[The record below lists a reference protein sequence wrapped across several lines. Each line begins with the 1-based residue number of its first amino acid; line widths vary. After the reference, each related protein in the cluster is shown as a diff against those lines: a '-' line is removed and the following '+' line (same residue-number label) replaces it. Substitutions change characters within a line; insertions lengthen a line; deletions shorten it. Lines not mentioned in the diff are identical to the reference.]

1 MWRHVEAGTHKGVS
15 TRADGGTRTARGGAR
30 MREHTQVAIEG
41 VRRRRNGKSVRR
53 ACLAVIA
60 ARFGVGTDAIS
71 SHAMGE
77 SYARRDS
84 LAQGRRGDQD
94 PGSPVSRCS
103 SQIDS
108 RSPFAPRSEIIM
120 PSYYVVC
127 AHGRPFDVSNA
138 AKLVIQRTHPQPK
151 SGFPCLH
158 VFDCPDG
165 PSAPEHHR

>member
-53 ACLAVIA
+53 ACLAVIS

-108 RSPFAPRSEIIM
+108 RSPCVRS
-120 PSYYVVC
+120 YALVH
-127 AHGRPFDVSNA
+127 AHPVGVSTA
-138 AKLVIQRTHPQPK
+138 EKPVIRRTHPEPK
-151 SGFPCLH
+151 RGSPCLQ
-158 VFDCPDG
+158 FFASLEREWNNWRP
-165 PSAPEHHR
+165 